1 MMVDIFGAFPKG
13 SDVMQDSTSI
23 IGYLGPIMIFGP
35 IILFAL
41 FFIIR
46 ELVRWIPDLA
56 KRKDQVETGPKVSKH
71 VQKVRGRR
79 ERRRRRLRA

>member
-1 MMVDIFGAFPKG
+1 
-13 SDVMQDSTSI
+13 MQDWTSV
-23 IGYLGPIMIFGP
+23 IGYLGPILIFGP

-41 FFIIR
+41 FFIVR

-56 KRKDQVETGPKVSKH
+56 KRKEQEATGPKVSKH
-71 VQKVRGRR
+71 VQKVRGRK